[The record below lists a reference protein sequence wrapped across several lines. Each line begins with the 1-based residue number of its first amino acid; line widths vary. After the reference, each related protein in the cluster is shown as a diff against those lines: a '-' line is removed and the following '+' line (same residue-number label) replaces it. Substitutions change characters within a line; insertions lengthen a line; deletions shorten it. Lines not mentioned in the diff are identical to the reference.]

1 MENVRSPMDN
11 LFNMLSG
18 FSAGQEKALKQGIYN
33 AVALFF
39 LCLVSAAGYGLY
51 IILSPFVKPLIW
63 ALLCGSVLFPF
74 KCSLSTTVHSWFAK
88 VEASQTPLVVNV
100 GLLPVH
106 IFDNVSEKV
115 GSFLWTRIKYI
126 VWAAS
131 LASLAAGVYH
141 YTPNVITCLAWRTFQ
156 VFTVV
161 SGFFILT
168 CNVFTVSTI
177 LIGYLTILYIYWTP
191 SNSIRF
197 RYSSFVI
204 WFIISMYLSSI
215 AGAYRVLVFTALQI
229 LSAIGFIYELIL
241 IMDSHE
247 LNGRHLTFSQAVR
260 FALTNDL
267 LPSSQEDKSSSSQ
280 GDDRA
285 NDCIPEGE
293 SVDTSIRSREETGRS
308 ASADVASIER
318 IRSTPRLSVKSMS
331 LDTDAGLSSTCK
343 PARNIHSITR
353 ATLRDRYLLGKIR
366 AELRTSLDMQD
377 DEVDTDKYMYGAL
390 YACAGMLFWKHRWI
404 AHILVIPLVYY
415 IVKQLGSYFGF
426 WERILGYCDSTIRT
440 LKSWSMERHQ
450 ALIPSNIRGLYK
462 VSIIVDEKLRNVLKG
477 SVNAVA
483 TTSVIFG
490 LIVFTTCASIFITIQ
505 IYAEGLHLVQVTGEI
520 LNSTLM
526 NNPDIDWVPEKW
538 EESVNSVL
546 DNAYTYGRSAISDG
560 IRGLMKDLEP
570 TKAEQMEKKVL
581 ELWDRLYQAWM
592 MSNTDPDL
600 VGPTVDVMS
609 AYTAWE
615 SFKESFGKTPLH
627 LFNMTS
633 IQNFAKENIGIL
645 MSVLD
650 SLWGI
655 VKGNMSVI
663 LTVFTELFYIVLMS
677 GSAVLN
683 FVLSTVVFFTTL
695 FYLLSSSDKTYKPI
709 ELITM
714 FSPIS
719 CHSTLHVEGFAVALQ
734 EAVIGVFAATFKLA
748 SFFGMWTWFIHNL
761 FQVKIVYLPSAL
773 ATMLGAVPFLDAYFA
788 CIPAAIELW
797 FTRGSMIAITFFL
810 FHFLPCNIVVT
821 EFYKEIKGGGHP
833 YLTGLSIAGGI
844 FCLGVEG
851 AIFGPLLLCCIMVVI
866 NLSRRYLHSPE
877 EEAVL
882 STYPNHERTSQ
893 YEPK

>member
-1 MENVRSPMDN
+1 MENTRSPMDN

-51 IILSPFVKPLIW
+51 IILRPFVKPLIW

-74 KCSLSTTVHSWFAK
+74 KCTLVTTVQSWFTK
-88 VEASQTPLVVNV
+88 VEASQTPLIVNV

-106 IFDNVSEKV
+106 IFDNVSEMV
-115 GSFLWTRIKYI
+115 GSFLWTRVKYI
-126 VWAAS
+126 IWATS
-131 LASLAAGVYH
+131 LILLVAGVYH
-141 YTPNVITCLAWRTFQ
+141 YTPSAITCLAWRLFQ
-156 VFTVV
+156 IFNVI

-168 CNVFTVSTI
+168 CNVFTVSTV
-177 LIGYLTILYIYWTP
+177 LVGYLTVLYIYWSP
-191 SNSIRF
+191 SNSARF
-197 RYSSFVI
+197 RYMSFVM
-204 WFIISMYLSSI
+204 WLIISMYLSST
-215 AGAYRVLVFTALQI
+215 AGAYRVLVFTILQI
-229 LSAIGFIYELIL
+229 LCAIGFIYEMIL
-241 IMDSHE
+241 IMDAHE
-247 LNGRHLTFSQAVR
+247 QNGRHMTFSQAAR
-260 FALTNDL
+260 FALMNDFA
-267 LPSSQEDKSSSSQ
+267 PSLQEDKSVWEDKKRTNDSS
-280 GDDRA
+280 
-285 NDCIPEGE
+285 IPEGE
-293 SVDTSIRSREETGRS
+293 SIDTPIRTREETGRS
-308 ASADVASIER
+308 ASAVDVKDIGR
-318 IRSTPRLSVKSMS
+318 LHNVPRLGVKSMS
-331 LDTDAGLSSTCK
+331 LDTDAGLSSVAGGN
-343 PARNIHSITR
+343 ARNVHSTIR
-353 ATLRDRYLLGKIR
+353 ATLRDRYLLGK
-366 AELRTSLDMQD
+366 LRPEWRMSLETQD

-390 YACAGMLFWKHRWI
+390 YACAGMLLWKHRWI
-404 AHILVIPLVYY
+404 AHVLVIPLAYY
-415 IVKQLGSYFGF
+415 VVKQLGSYFGF
-426 WERILGYCDSTIRT
+426 WDMILRHCDSTIQT
-440 LKSWSMERHQ
+440 LQLWCMERHQ

-462 VSIIVDEKLRNVLKG
+462 VGIIVDEKLRNVLKS

-483 TTSVIFG
+483 TTSVILG
-490 LIVFTTCASIFITIQ
+490 LIIFTTCASIFITIQ
-505 IYAEGLHLVQVTGEI
+505 IYAEGLHLIQVTGEI
-520 LNSTLM
+520 LNSTFM

-560 IRGLMKDLEP
+560 IRNLVKDLEP
-570 TKAEQMEKKVL
+570 AKAEQMEKKVL

-592 MSNTDPDL
+592 MSNEDPEL

-609 AYTAWE
+609 AYSAWE
-615 SFKESFGKTPLH
+615 SFKETFGKTPLH

-650 SLWGI
+650 SVWSI

-695 FYLLSSSDKTYKPI
+695 FYLLSSSSKTYKPI
-709 ELITM
+709 ELTTM
-714 FSPIS
+714 FSPIN
-719 CHSTLHVEGFAVALQ
+719 CHRFAVALQ

-761 FQVKIVYLPSAL
+761 FQVKIVYLPSAF
-773 ATMLGAVPFLDAYFA
+773 ATMLGAVPFLDAYYA
-788 CIPAAIELW
+788 CIPATIELW
-797 FTRGSMIAITFFL
+797 FTSGSMIAISFFL

-877 EEAVL
+877 EEVVL
-882 STYPNHERTSQ
+882 STYPRRTSQ
-893 YEPK
+893 YESK

>member
-1 MENVRSPMDN
+1 MDNVRSPMDN

-18 FSAGQEKALKQGIYN
+18 FSAGHEKALKQGIYN
-33 AVALFF
+33 AVALFL

-51 IILSPFVKPLIW
+51 IIMSPFIKPLIW

-74 KCSLSTTVHSWFAK
+74 KYSLATTVQSWFAQ
-88 VEASQTPLVVNV
+88 VEASQSPLIVNV
-100 GLLPVH
+100 SLLPVH
-106 IFDNVSEKV
+106 IFDNISENL
-115 GSFLWTRIKYI
+115 GSFLWTRVKYI
-126 VWAAS
+126 VGIVS
-131 LASLAAGVYH
+131 LVLATLGVYH
-141 YTPNVITCLAWRTFQ
+141 YTPNVLTCLAWRMFQ
-156 VFTVV
+156 VFTTV

-168 CNVFTVSTI
+168 CNIFTVSAI
-177 LIGYLTILYIYWTP
+177 LVGYLTILYIYWTP
-191 SNSIRF
+191 SNSSQF
-197 RYSSFVI
+197 RYMSFVI
-204 WFIISMYLSSI
+204 WFIITMYLSSM
-215 AGAYRVLVFTALQI
+215 AGTYRVLVFAALQI
-229 LSAIGFIYELIL
+229 LCAIGFIYEVVL
-241 IMDSHE
+241 IMESQE
-247 LNGRHLTFSQAVR
+247 LNGRNLTFSEAAR
-260 FALTNDL
+260 FALTNNL
-267 LPSSQEDKSSSSQ
+267 LPSPQEEIPSGSDKTQ
-280 GDDRA
+280 I
-285 NDCIPEGE
+285 NDQILEEESPSDTPLRPE
-293 SVDTSIRSREETGRS
+293 EEARKP
-308 ASADVASIER
+308 ASKFG
-318 IRSTPRLSVKSMS
+318 VKSMS
-331 LDTDAGLSSTCK
+331 LDADVAPSSAYK
-343 PARNIHSITR
+343 PRPA
-353 ATLRDRYLLGKIR
+353 Y
-366 AELRTSLDMQD
+366 MQD

-390 YACAGMLFWKHRWI
+390 YACIAMLLWKHMWMS
-404 AHILVIPLVYY
+404 HILVIPLVYY
-415 IVKQLGSYFGF
+415 IVKQVGGYFGF
-426 WERILGYCDSTIRT
+426 WEMIRRRCGSTIQAVR
-440 LKSWSMERHQ
+440 SWCLERHQ

-462 VSIIVDEKLRNVLKG
+462 VSIIVDEKLRDALNA

-483 TTSVIFG
+483 TTSVILG

-505 IYAEGLHLVQVTGEI
+505 VYAEGLHLVQVTGEI
-520 LNSTLM
+520 LNSSLM

-546 DNAYTYGRSAISDG
+546 DNAYTYGRSAISEG
-560 IRGLMKDLEP
+560 IRGLVKDLEP
-570 TKAEQMEKKVL
+570 SKAEQMERKFL

-592 MSNTDPDL
+592 MSNTDPNF
-600 VGPTVDVMS
+600 VGPVVDTVS
-609 AYTAWE
+609 AANAWE
-615 SFKESFGKTPLH
+615 NFKESFGKMPLH

-650 SLWGI
+650 SIWSI

-663 LTVFTELFYIVLMS
+663 LTIFTELFYIVLMS
-677 GSAVLN
+677 GSAVFN

-709 ELITM
+709 ELTTM

-719 CHSTLHVEGFAVALQ
+719 CHRFAIALQ

-788 CIPAAIELW
+788 CIPATIELW
-797 FTRGSMIAITFFL
+797 FTRGSMIAILFFL

-877 EEAVL
+877 EEVILPAYS
-882 STYPNHERTSQ
+882 STP
-893 YEPK
+893 